1 MTIIKTREIPG
12 FPRNLITR
20 TGIVYYLPPHAKM
33 TAWRMYRRLT
43 PERYDYST
51 RVQLVTQ
58 STPSGIPTGQ
68 HLSKRLF
75 ELLTMVWPDDNPFDT
90 QYKLRMA
97 MAQPRETLSTMKDYM
112 QNPVYAYR
120 NIFDYR
126 LFTRIAD
133 ISAYYMLS
141 RNAVYSHVL
150 TTPSHRRPVRGQV
163 FEEVYTYRQPH
174 QGVHDANVVTYE
186 ELFELPNCQYPSLAA
201 SFGPPQHIVT
211 EM

>member
-1 MTIIKTREIPG
+1 MTVIKTREIPG

-33 TAWRMYRRLT
+33 TSWRMYRRLT

-58 STPSGIPTGQ
+58 ATPNGIPTGY

-75 ELLTMVWPDDNPFDT
+75 ELLTMIWPDDNPFDT

-97 MAQPRETLSTMKDYM
+97 MAKPREMLFAMRDYM
-112 QNPVYAYR
+112 GNPLYTYC
-120 NIFDYR
+120 NIHDGR

-141 RNAVYSHVL
+141 RNAVHTHVL
-150 TTPSHRRPVRGQV
+150 TTPSNRRPVRGHML
-163 FEEVYTYRQPH
+163 EEVYTYRQPYR
-174 QGVHDANVVTYE
+174 GTHDSRVVTFE
-186 ELFELPNCQYPSLAA
+186 ELFELPNCQYPSLPP
-201 SFGPPQHIVT
+201 SFGPPQHVV
-211 EM
+211 EEL